1 MKITIAEIG
10 KHQTVSFAASELY
23 RILKVMDPTVVF
35 DRRRYA
41 SYIPEKTDFLWIGLG
56 EWCDKSSKDSIYI
69 DVNNGS
75 GIISGSNE
83 CSVLIAVYRFAY
95 KLGCRFL
102 RPGTDGEKIPEKEL
116 TPDLLCVTA
125 KETPSYFH
133 RAICIEGST
142 ATEHVF
148 NTIDWLPKVGLS
160 GYFVQFFTPNVF
172 FRRYYGAHIVD
183 ADVDAMMEPLKDEI
197 TKRSL
202 KYHAV
207 GHGWTCEAFDISTTG
222 WLEFKGEIPDDMK
235 DVIAMLNGKRE
246 LYRGIPANTNL
257 CYSNPYAREKIVNCF
272 VNYCKNHPEVKYLH
286 FWLADEANNQCECE
300 ECSKTLPS
308 DFYVMMLNEIDKKLT
323 EAGVDTKIVCLIYNE
338 LLYSPKTEKIL
349 NPNRFTLMFAPITRS
364 YSHSYSETDPNKEIE
379 IKPYIRNKFDAPKSV
394 EENVAMLNT
403 WKDQKIS
410 DSFIFDYHLMWDHHT
425 DPGYY
430 YVAKTLHS
438 DMANLDKLG
447 LDGMVS
453 CQLQRVALPTG
464 LPQYAMAAALWNK
477 NSKFEDVSK
486 EYFDA
491 AFGIYADD
499 VEKYLSTLS
508 DLFDPEFVRG
518 EKKKSAETVIRDYT
532 EAKRIITEFAEEFID
547 KHICLSPDWRYLE
560 IHAQLCLY
568 LCDVYIAIYSE
579 NEAQREEIF
588 AKLKEY
594 VYETVNDTFNV
605 LDEKFIIDDLWKY
618 YCLHINK

>member
-1 MKITIAEIG
+1 MKITVAEIG
-10 KHQTVSFAASELY
+10 KHETISFAAKELC
-23 RILKVMDPTVVF
+23 RILKEMDPNTVF
-35 DRRRYA
+35 DLRRYDA
-41 SYIPEKTDFLWIGLG
+41 YDPQKTDFLWIGMG
-56 EWCDKSSKDSIYI
+56 NFCEKSNKDSIYI
-69 DVNNGS
+69 DVKNAA

-83 CSVLIAVYRFAY
+83 CSVLIAVYRFTY
-95 KLGCRFL
+95 MLGCRYL
-102 RPGTDGEKIPEKEL
+102 RPGKDGEKIPQKEL
-116 TPDLLCVTA
+116 CAEMLTA
-125 KETPSYFH
+125 SVRYTPSYFH

-142 ATEHVF
+142 STEHIY

-207 GHGWTCEAFDISTTG
+207 GHGWTCEAFNISTTG
-222 WLEFKGEIPDDMK
+222 WLEFKGEIPEDMK
-235 DVIAMLNGKRE
+235 EVIAMLDGKRE
-246 LYRGIPANTNL
+246 MYHGIPANTNL
-257 CYSNPYAREKIVNCF
+257 CYSNPYAREKITDCF

-300 ECSKTLPS
+300 NCRDTLPS
-308 DFYVMMLNEIDKKLT
+308 DYYVIMLNDIDRKLT
-323 EAGVDTKIVCLIYNE
+323 EAGVDTKVVCLIYNE
-338 LLYSPKTEKIL
+338 LLYTPIYGKL
-349 NPNRFTLMFAPITRS
+349 NNPSRFTLMFAPITRS
-364 YSHSYSETDPNKEIE
+364 YSHSYSEIDRDKPVE
-379 IKPYIRNKFDAPKSV
+379 IKPYVRNKFNAPTSV
-394 EENVAMLNT
+394 EENVAMLEG
-403 WKDQKIS
+403 WKAQKFS

-453 CQLQRVALPTG
+453 CQLQRVGLPTG
-464 LPQYAMAAALWNK
+464 LPQYAMAAALWDK
-477 NSKFEDVSK
+477 SCAFEDVSK
-486 EYFDA
+486 EYFTA
-491 AFGIYADD
+491 AFGIYGED

-518 EKKKSAETVIRDYT
+518 EKKKDADVVIRDYT
-532 EAKRIITEFAEEFID
+532 EAKRVIDEFKEEFID
-547 KHICLSPDWRYLE
+547 KHICLSPDWQYLS
-560 IHAQLCLY
+560 IHAELCLY
-568 LCDVYIAIYSE
+568 LADVYIKIYE
-579 NEAQREEIF
+579 GDEEGCEAVFGE
-588 AKLKEY
+588 LKEY
-594 VYETVNDTFNV
+594 VHRVKQDCYNV

-618 YCLHINK
+618 YRLHVK

>member
-1 MKITIAEIG
+1 MKLTIAKIG
-10 KHQTVSFAASELY
+10 NHETISFAAKELC
-23 RILKVMDPTVVF
+23 RILKEMDPNIVF
-35 DRRRYA
+35 DLRRYP
-41 SYIPEKTDFLWIGLG
+41 SYNENLKDTLWIGLDSFV
-56 EWCDKSSKDSIYI
+56 EKSNKDSIYI
-69 DVNNGS
+69 DVKNGA

-83 CSVLIAVYRFAY
+83 CSVLIAAYRFTY
-95 KLGCRFL
+95 ELGCRFL
-102 RPGTDGEKIPEKEL
+102 RPGRDGEKIPKKEL
-116 TPDLLCVTA
+116 SAEELTVSVNETA
-125 KETPSYFH
+125 SYFH

-142 ATEHVF
+142 STEHVY

-207 GHGWTCEAFDISTTG
+207 GHGWTCESFGISTTG
-222 WLEFKGEIPDDMK
+222 WLEFKGEIPEDMK
-235 DVIAMLNGKRE
+235 NVIAMLDGKRE

-257 CYSNPYAREKIVNCF
+257 CYSNPYARDKITNCL
-272 VNYCKNHPEVKYLH
+272 VDYCKTHREVKYLH

-300 ECSKTLPS
+300 NCRDTLPS
-308 DFYVMMLNEIDKKLT
+308 DFYVMMLNDIDRKLT

-338 LLYSPKTEKIL
+338 LLYAPQTEKIL
-349 NPNRFTLMFAPITRS
+349 NPERFTLMFAPITRS
-364 YSHSYSETDPNKEIE
+364 YSHSYSEIDTSKEVE
-379 IKPYIRNKFDAPKSV
+379 IKPYVRNKFNAPTSV
-394 EENVAMLNT
+394 EENVAMLEG
-403 WKDQKIS
+403 WKAQKFS

-464 LPQYAMAAALWNK
+464 LPQYAMAAALWDK
-477 NSKFEDVSK
+477 SCSFEDVAK
-486 EYFDA
+486 EYFTA
-491 AFGIYADD
+491 AFGIYGGD
-499 VEKYLSTLS
+499 VEKYLSGLS

-518 EKKKSAETVIRDYT
+518 EKKKAADVVIKDYT
-532 EAKRIITEFAEEFID
+532 EAKEVINCFRDEFID
-547 KHICLSPDWRYLE
+547 KNVCLSPDWQYLS
-560 IHAQLCLY
+560 IHAELCLM
-568 LCDVYIAIYSE
+568 LADVYIAIY
-579 NEAQREEIF
+579 NGDEAGREEAF
-588 AKLKEY
+588 SKLKEY
-594 VYETVNDTFNV
+594 VGQTVNDTYNV

-618 YCLHINK
+618 YCLHI

>member
-1 MKITIAEIG
+1 MKITVAEIG
-10 KHQTVSFAASELY
+10 RHETISFAASELC
-23 RILKVMDPTVVF
+23 RILKEMDPTTVF
-35 DRRRYA
+35 DRRRYDTYD
-41 SYIPEKTDFLWIGLG
+41 SSKTDFIWIGMG
-56 EWCDKSSKDSIYI
+56 NWCEASNRDSIYI
-69 DVNNGS
+69 DVKNAAGV
-75 GIISGSNE
+75 ISGSNE
-83 CSVLIAVYRFAY
+83 CSVLMAVYRFMY
-95 KLGCRFL
+95 MLGCRFL
-102 RPGTDGEKIPEKEL
+102 RPGSDGEKIPRREL
-116 TPDLLCVTA
+116 TADVLTA
-125 KETPSYFH
+125 TASYTPSYFH

-142 ATEHVF
+142 STEHVY

-207 GHGWTCEAFDISTTG
+207 GHGWTCESFNISTTG
-222 WLEFKGEIPDDMK
+222 WLEFKGEIPEDMK
-235 DVIAMLNGKRE
+235 EVIAMLDGKRE
-246 LYRGIPANTNL
+246 LYHGIPANTNL
-257 CYSNPYAREKIVNCF
+257 CYSNPYAREKITDCF

-300 ECSKTLPS
+300 NCRDTLPS
-308 DFYVMMLNEIDKKLT
+308 DFYVMMLNDIDRKLT

-338 LLYSPKTEKIL
+338 LLYEPVNGKIL
-349 NPNRFTLMFAPITRS
+349 NPERFTLMFAPITRS
-364 YSHSYSETDPNKEIE
+364 YSHSYSEIDKDKKIE
-379 IKPYIRNKFDAPKSV
+379 IKPYIRNKFNAPTSV
-394 EENVAMLNT
+394 EENVAMLEG
-403 WKDQKIS
+403 WKAQSFS

-453 CQLQRVALPTG
+453 CQLQRVGLPTG
-464 LPQYAMAAALWNK
+464 LPQYAMVAALWDK
-477 NSKFEDVSK
+477 NSSFEDVAK
-486 EYFDA
+486 EYFLA
-491 AFGIYADD
+491 AFGIYGED
-499 VEKYLSTLS
+499 VEKYLATLS

-518 EKKKSAETVIRDYT
+518 EKKKDAETVIKDYT
-532 EAKRIITEFAEEFID
+532 EAKRVIDEFKDEFID
-547 KHICLSPDWRYLE
+547 KHICLSPDWQYLE

-568 LCDVYIAIYSE
+568 LADVYINIYKGDE
-579 NEAQREEIF
+579 VGCEAVF
-588 AKLKEY
+588 AELKEY
-594 VYETVNDTFNV
+594 VHRVKQDCYNV

-618 YCLHINK
+618 YRLHIK